1 MSSQITFQPDF
12 RPPLPEVKAP
22 KEFLEK
28 RALYITID
36 TMLRL
41 SGADDRFV
49 ALAVAEAQAEQTS
62 EAVLN
67 PRFVEHCF
75 RALRCNI
82 VRFIEGNLPFRRL
95 SNLLADSHLFQWFCH
110 IEKFGSIR
118 VPAKSTLERYQ
129 NLVSKESLDQL
140 ITEVLQC
147 AGNVTRE
154 EEAEGENDHHD
165 RPESCRDLGLHQPI
179 DLEEAWLDSTCLKAN
194 IHFPTDWVLL
204 IDAARTLMLATIL
217 IRKAGL
223 KNRMLQSP
231 EEFLREMNKLGI
243 AMSQQRRQK
252 DAKKHRKS
260 ILRKMKKLV
269 KCIEQHARKHR
280 SLLEQYWHE
289 KTELR
294 QGQARQMIE
303 RIDGIIEQLPAAQ
316 SQAHE
321 RIIGGRQVNS
331 SEKILS
337 LYEPELNVVVR
348 GKLGKEVEF
357 GNGLLLAEQKDGVIV
372 DWQLHENTESDVNM
386 LVPSIDRICKR
397 VGSSLK
403 RACGDRGFHSKAN
416 EQALEDRGITSRLC
430 PRKIESLQENMKEN
444 DFASSQKRRSQT
456 EARVSIISRCFLGT
470 PLKAKG
476 FVNREQSVHWA
487 VLAHNLWVLARLRL
501 RQERAEREREEN
513 RSRRRA

>member
-1 MSSQITFQPDF
+1 MSVQLSYQSDF
-12 RPPLPEVKAP
+12 RPPLPQIKAP

-28 RALYITID
+28 RALYEAID
-36 TMLRL
+36 DMLRR

-49 ALAVAEAQAEQTS
+49 TLAVAEAQAKIP
-62 EAVLN
+62 AGGVLN

-82 VRFIEGNLPFRRL
+82 VRFVEGNLPFREL

-118 VPAKSTLERYQ
+118 VPSKSTLERYQ
-129 NLVSKESLDQL
+129 NYVSKESLERIL
-140 ITEVLQC
+140 TEVLQC
-147 AGNVTRE
+147 AGDAGVE
-154 EEAEGENDHHD
+154 EN
-165 RPESCRDLGLHQPI
+165 PESKSHRLNSFESLGLEEPI
-179 DLEEAWLDSTCLKAN
+179 DLQEAWVDSTCLRAN
-194 IHFPTDWVLL
+194 MHFPTDWVLL
-204 IDAARTLMLATIL
+204 IDAARTLMRATIL

-223 KNRMLQSP
+223 KNRMVQSP

-252 DAKKHRKS
+252 DARKRRKK

-269 KCIEQHARKHR
+269 KRLDQHARRHR
-280 SLLEQYWHE
+280 ALLESHWQE
-289 KTELR
+289 KTELSA
-294 QGQARQMIE
+294 GQARQIIE
-303 RIDGIIEQLPAAQ
+303 RIDGIIEQLPEAQ
-316 SQAHE
+316 RQAHE

-337 LYEPELNVVVR
+337 LYEPEVNVIVR

-357 GNGLLLAEQKDGVIV
+357 GNELLLAEQKDGIIV
-372 DWQLHENTESDVNM
+372 DWQLHEATESDVNM
-386 LVPSIDRICKR
+386 LVPSVDRIRKR
-397 VGSSLK
+397 IGRSLK
-403 RACGDRGFHSKAN
+403 RVCGDRGFHSARN
-416 EQALEDRGITSRLC
+416 ERALEDREIESRLC
-430 PRKIESLQENMKEN
+430 PRKIEELRKSMKES

-456 EARVSIISRCFLGT
+456 EARVSILGSCFLGT

-476 FVNREQSVHWA
+476 FANREQSIHWA

-501 RQERAEREREEN
+501 AQESAKREEEKTQA
-513 RSRRRA
+513 RHCA